1 MVRTVSSVK
10 LKLGRHAA
18 IHVLQ
23 KKATEECRVCQ
34 ASPGVR
40 KALTWIRRLHQTAIV
55 DLGQI
60 SGRSVVATVSLNKF
74 RN

>member
-10 LKLGRHAA
+10 LKLGRHVV

-40 KALTWIRRLHQTAIV
+40 KALTRIRRLHQSAIM

-60 SGRSVVATVSLNKF
+60 SCRGVVATVSLNTF